1 MGFHI
6 CIVAGGKDKLGLS
19 CAKLDLQDFLL
30 FNLIGGFKFVFVK
43 HWPNQL
49 FFPFFFFLQKTSIY

>member
-19 CAKLDLQDFLL
+19 CAKL